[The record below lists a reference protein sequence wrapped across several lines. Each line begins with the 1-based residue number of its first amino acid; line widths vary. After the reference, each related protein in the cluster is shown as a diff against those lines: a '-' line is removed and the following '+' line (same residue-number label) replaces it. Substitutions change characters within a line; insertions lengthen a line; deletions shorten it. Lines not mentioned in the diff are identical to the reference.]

1 MKNYIKVGFL
11 SLLVGAL
18 CVLYFFKSGDNL
30 KDVYVFETGFFDNYD
45 EAFSNTKN
53 YPSSVVLPELDGYY
67 VIIAMYE
74 NIDLINEMLV
84 YYEEKNIDVRIKKI
98 KCHRKFVEELN
109 RYEKIVTNIDN
120 KDLYDKLNQN
130 ILDMYIST
138 I

>member
-1 MKNYIKVGFL
+1 M
-11 SLLVGAL
+11 LVGAL

-67 VIIAMYE
+67 VIVAMYE

-98 KCHRKFVEELN
+98 KCDRKFVEELN